1 MTYSHKYATIYTLAS
16 FLELIVLFHRAPKK
30 EGNCMHY
37 IQITKSQTATLSSL
51 IQEAAKY
58 ASEIAELARDCAED
72 DVQYA
77 EIVTMKRQISVYER
91 YRTNVQHEI
100 DLILDSLREN
110 IRFAKNDIATLPDDD
125 DLLFATISDEDYDY
139 LSSHIFRSA
148 QEADK
153 VAALD
158 RKLQSSCSHTIR
170 MTTQERLDL
179 HRDEQNEYEYAI
191 RMKLS
196 ELQSAFQTAK
206 PKSDL

>member
-1 MTYSHKYATIYTLAS
+1 
-16 FLELIVLFHRAPKK
+16 
-30 EGNCMHY
+30 MHY
-37 IQITKSQTATLSSL
+37 VQITKSQTAKLSSL

-77 EIVTMKRQISVYER
+77 EIVTMKRQISVYQ
-91 YRTNVQHEI
+91 TNVQHEI

-110 IRFAKNDIATLPDDD
+110 IRFAKNDIAALPDDD
-125 DLLFATISDEDYDY
+125 DLLFATISDEDYAY

-153 VAALD
+153 VAALE
-158 RKLQSSCSHTIR
+158 RKLRSSCSHTIR

-179 HRDEQNEYEYAI
+179 HCDEQCECEYAVH
-191 RMKLS
+191 MKLS
-196 ELQSAFQTAK
+196 ELQGAFQAAK
-206 PKSDL
+206 SKSDL

>member
-1 MTYSHKYATIYTLAS
+1 
-16 FLELIVLFHRAPKK
+16 
-30 EGNCMHY
+30 MHY
-37 IQITKSQTATLSSL
+37 IQITKSQTTTLSSL

-125 DLLFATISDEDYDY
+125 LLFATISDEDYDY

-153 VAALD
+153 VAALN

-191 RMKLS
+191 HMKLS
-196 ELQSAFQTAK
+196 ELQSAFQAAK

>member
-1 MTYSHKYATIYTLAS
+1 
-16 FLELIVLFHRAPKK
+16 
-30 EGNCMHY
+30 MHY
-37 IQITKSQTATLSSL
+37 VQITKSQTAKLSSL

-91 YRTNVQHEI
+91 YQTNVQHEI
-100 DLILDSLREN
+100 GLILDSLREN
-110 IRFAKNDIATLPDDD
+110 IRFAKNDIAALPDDD
-125 DLLFATISDEDYDY
+125 GLLFATISDEDYAY

-153 VAALD
+153 VAALE
-158 RKLQSSCSHTIR
+158 RKLRSSCSHTIR

-179 HRDEQNEYEYAI
+179 HCDEQCECEYAVH
-191 RMKLS
+191 MKLS
-196 ELQSAFQTAK
+196 ELQGAFQAAK
-206 PKSDL
+206 SKSDL

>member
-1 MTYSHKYATIYTLAS
+1 
-16 FLELIVLFHRAPKK
+16 
-30 EGNCMHY
+30 MHY
-37 IQITKSQTATLSSL
+37 VKITKSQTAKLSSL

-72 DVQYA
+72 GVQYA

-110 IRFAKNDIATLPDDD
+110 IRFAKNDIAALPDD
-125 DLLFATISDEDYDY
+125 DLLFATISDEDYAY

-153 VAALD
+153 VAALE

-179 HRDEQNEYEYAI
+179 HRDEQNECEYAI

-196 ELQSAFQTAK
+196 ELQSAFQAAK

>member
-1 MTYSHKYATIYTLAS
+1 
-16 FLELIVLFHRAPKK
+16 
-30 EGNCMHY
+30 MHY
-37 IQITKSQTATLSSL
+37 VQITKNQTAKLSSL

-58 ASEIAELARDCAED
+58 SSEIAELARDCAED

-110 IRFAKNDIATLPDDD
+110 IRFAKNDIAALPDD

-158 RKLQSSCSHTIR
+158 RKLRSSCSHTIR

-179 HRDEQNEYEYAI
+179 HCDEQRECEYAI
-191 RMKLS
+191 HMKLS
-196 ELQSAFQTAK
+196 ELQGAFQAAK
-206 PKSDL
+206 SKSDL

>member
-1 MTYSHKYATIYTLAS
+1 
-16 FLELIVLFHRAPKK
+16 
-30 EGNCMHY
+30 MHY
-37 IQITKSQTATLSSL
+37 VQITKNQTAKLSSP

-58 ASEIAELARDCAED
+58 SSEIADPARDCAEAGAH
-72 DVQYA
+72 YA
-77 EIVTMKRQISVYER
+77 ESAARQRQLSVYER

-110 IRFAKNDIATLPDDD
+110 IRFAKNDITALPDDD

-158 RKLQSSCSHTIR
+158 RKLRSSCSPTIR
-170 MTTQERLDL
+170 MTPQERLDL
-179 HRDEQNEYEYAI
+179 PCDEQCECEYAI
-191 RMKLS
+191 HMKLS
-196 ELQSAFQTAK
+196 ELQGAFQAAK
-206 PKSDL
+206 SKSDL

>member
-1 MTYSHKYATIYTLAS
+1 
-16 FLELIVLFHRAPKK
+16 
-30 EGNCMHY
+30 MHY
-37 IQITKSQTATLSSL
+37 VKITKSQTAKLSSL

-91 YRTNVQHEI
+91 YQTNVQHEI

-110 IRFAKNDIATLPDDD
+110 IRFAKNDIAALPDDD
-125 DLLFATISDEDYDY
+125 DL

-153 VAALD
+153 VAALE
-158 RKLQSSCSHTIR
+158 RKLRSSCSHTIR

-179 HRDEQNEYEYAI
+179 HCDEQCECEYAI
-191 RMKLS
+191 HMKLS
-196 ELQSAFQTAK
+196 ELQGAFQAAK
-206 PKSDL
+206 SKSDL

>member
-1 MTYSHKYATIYTLAS
+1 
-16 FLELIVLFHRAPKK
+16 
-30 EGNCMHY
+30 MHY
-37 IQITKSQTATLSSL
+37 VQITKNKTAKLSRI

-58 ASEIAELARDCAED
+58 SSEIAELARDCAED
-72 DVQYA
+72 GVQYA

-110 IRFAKNDIATLPDDD
+110 IRFAKNDIAALPDD

-158 RKLQSSCSHTIR
+158 RKLRSSCSHTIR
-170 MTTQERLDL
+170 MTT
-179 HRDEQNEYEYAI
+179 
-191 RMKLS
+191 
-196 ELQSAFQTAK
+196 
-206 PKSDL
+206 